1 MILDFSKWKK
11 LNEQQAADPAS
22 TNPTEPKP
30 IIKTWTNDP
39 ESMEIMKIF
48 NSEFIPSLLG
58 NVDELTLA
66 EYGQKLA
73 TLTTDQFDKA
83 IQFFKNKGYAQPN
96 DKIKKFQEDL
106 MNNSDYKTFTTTE
119 DKTKPFNDG
128 IFGRATA
135 SALVRFSI
143 QKLKRTTDQTMKVKD
158 TKGRASGGGNT
169 QPAAK
174 VGTTGDVKTGT
185 GTQTLK

>member
-1 MILDFSKWKK
+1 MILNFSKWKK
-11 LNEQQAADPAS
+11 LNEQQAAAAS
-22 TNPTEPKP
+22 TTAPKS
-30 IIKTWTNDP
+30 IIKTWTTDP
-39 ESMEIMKIF
+39 ESMKIMKIF

-73 TLTTDQFDKA
+73 ALTTEQFDKA

-106 MNNSDYKTFTTTE
+106 MNNTDYKTFTTTE

-143 QKLKRTTDQTMKVKD
+143 QKLKRAADQTVKVKD
-158 TKGRASGGGNT
+158 TKGVASSGDNVER
-169 QPAAK
+169 AAK
-174 VGTTGDVKTGT
+174 VGTTSDVKTGT